1 MYCAHA
7 MVSRLPD
14 PDQRW
19 MQSPTSADDIALT
32 RIHESSKS
40 LNLIAQ
46 LLVVLSNQNK
56 PTVELKLHKESICEE
71 TLRFESRCKEI
82 LVCTKAGAKQKKA
95 GRMHRAQH
103 FDCR

>member
-1 MYCAHA
+1 

-19 MQSPTSADDIALT
+19 MQSPTSADDTALT
-32 RIHESSKS
+32 RMHESSKS

-46 LLVVLSNQNK
+46 RLVVLSNRNN
-56 PTVELKLHKESICEE
+56 PTVELKLHEEIICEE

-82 LVCTKAGAKQKKA
+82 LVCTKAGAEQKEP
-95 GRMHRAQH
+95 GRMHYAQD